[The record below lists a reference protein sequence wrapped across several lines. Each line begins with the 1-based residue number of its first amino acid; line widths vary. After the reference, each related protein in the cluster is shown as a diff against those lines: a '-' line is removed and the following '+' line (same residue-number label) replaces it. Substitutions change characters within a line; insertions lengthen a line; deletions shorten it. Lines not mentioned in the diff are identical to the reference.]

1 MLSEKSIMKIVR
13 AYAASP
19 SGIKA
24 IKDKYDID
32 YNSDMDIGKSLAKMR
47 KVAESAKQIL
57 HRHVSSVIGS
67 IDLNDIVICEPVV
80 SKEGEVHITLSF
92 REDALFR
99 QSLQPQRFPHGV
111 EDIVLHFSQGWNA
124 KGAVF
129 GSWHGSDTWSQ
140 RAKLPNIFLYN
151 AVLEINKTIKGTA
164 IAELKEEYDKSH
176 I

>member
-1 MLSEKSIMKIVR
+1 MLCEKSIMKMVR

-19 SGIKA
+19 CGKKA
-24 IKDKYDID
+24 IKDKCGID
-32 YNSDMDIGKSLAKMR
+32 YDPNMDTGKSLAKMR

-67 IDLNDIVICEPVV
+67 IRIDDIVMGEPVA
-80 SKEGEVHITLSF
+80 SKDGTTQITLSF

-99 QSLQPQRFPHGV
+99 QSLQPQMFPHGV
-111 EDIVLHFSQGWNA
+111 EDIVLHFTQGWNA
-124 KGAVF
+124 KGSVF

-151 AVLEINKTIKGTA
+151 AVLEINKAIKGIA